1 MVEEENNNY
10 GDTYNFLL
18 NVSNGYDPYYNYP
31 SDYIYRLE
39 FNKTN
44 PKFSKV
50 YIRFDST
57 EKFLKTLGLDDSDI
71 REYEDAFSPYYN
83 YYQTDEYTWKEE
95 WLDGYIINYFDPE
108 NLNLLSEI
116 LKITNPTL
124 RLSDHAEV
132 SEFLYNTYGDKVE
145 DMYLSFGSEMDDC
158 ITQRVKDIMISEC
171 KDPYKKIGIEEEHYG
186 YLYSTTVAN
195 LLLWYRM
202 SQKENEDVDQVLTYW
217 VEKLDSDKD
226 IGFWDELKYNVNC
239 QTEDLDISSIN
250 STFKWSLEKILEDAE
265 SKLDENL
272 DFENYLEL
280 YNKVNEMGGFGYWI
294 SIPNK
299 KIEVRFKKLNFERPY
314 LVFDVYKPNPQGSDS
329 PYSQGSTEV
338 RSANNIE
345 ELNLSLFEPEL
356 FERYIL
362 IQNKLRR
369 LI

>member
-1 MVEEENNNY
+1 
-10 GDTYNFLL
+10 
-18 NVSNGYDPYYNYP
+18 
-31 SDYIYRLE
+31 
-39 FNKTN
+39 
-44 PKFSKV
+44 
-50 YIRFDST
+50 
-57 EKFLKTLGLDDSDI
+57 LKTLGLDDSDI

-239 QTEDLDISSIN
+239 QIEDLDISSIN

>member
-1 MVEEENNNY
+1 
-10 GDTYNFLL
+10 
-18 NVSNGYDPYYNYP
+18 
-31 SDYIYRLE
+31 
-39 FNKTN
+39 
-44 PKFSKV
+44 
-50 YIRFDST
+50 
-57 EKFLKTLGLDDSDI
+57 
-71 REYEDAFSPYYN
+71 
-83 YYQTDEYTWKEE
+83 
-95 WLDGYIINYFDPE
+95 
-108 NLNLLSEI
+108 
-116 LKITNPTL
+116 
-124 RLSDHAEV
+124 
-132 SEFLYNTYGDKVE
+132 
-145 DMYLSFGSEMDDC
+145 MDDC
-158 ITQRVKDIMISEC
+158 TTQRVKDIMISEC

-239 QTEDLDISSIN
+239 QIEDLDISSIN